1 MNVRRSVF
9 ACLVVIII
17 AGAAPEADSVRIDVE
32 RSKLTVFVYKSGLFS
47 AFADDH
53 VIQASIAS
61 GSMSLDAPLA
71 VEIAVKSA
79 TLKVLDPNLSA
90 DKRAEVQT
98 RMAGP
103 EVLDVTK
110 FPDIAFTSTSIQPAG
125 ADRWTVAGRLT
136 IHGETK
142 PATFSIARQ
151 EGRYRGSAAVK
162 QRDFGIQPISI
173 AGGTVKVKDE
183 IKVEFDIVPQ
193 R

>member
-9 ACLVVIII
+9 AFLVVIII

-79 TLKVLDPNLSA
+79 TRVCTRSA
-90 DKRAEVQT
+90 
-98 RMAGP
+98 
-103 EVLDVTK
+103 
-110 FPDIAFTSTSIQPAG
+110 
-125 ADRWTVAGRLT
+125 
-136 IHGETK
+136 H
-142 PATFSIARQ
+142 
-151 EGRYRGSAAVK
+151 
-162 QRDFGIQPISI
+162 
-173 AGGTVKVKDE
+173 
-183 IKVEFDIVPQ
+183 
-193 R
+193 